1 MHEKKKE
8 KKGRKGREKLHCVA
22 NAHLLL
28 LSCERGRHKCCIV
41 ELRVR
46 SRTRWIRRRE
56 TKMSAGVADI
66 TGKVVGGLFIIMLS
80 CDTKARSKTLSYFE
94 SNTMGL
100 IVVECVLS
108 FAIPRFLEVRDLA
121 SAVK

>member
-1 MHEKKKE
+1 
-8 KKGRKGREKLHCVA
+8 
-22 NAHLLL
+22 
-28 LSCERGRHKCCIV
+28 
-41 ELRVR
+41 
-46 SRTRWIRRRE
+46 
-56 TKMSAGVADI
+56 MSAGVADI